1 MREPLRLFLA
11 SMVFEEWT
19 KTDPIA
25 SHKSTGIVTYY
36 R

>member
-1 MREPLRLFLA
+1 MREPLRLSLA

-19 KTDPIA
+19 GTDPIA
-25 SHKSTGIVTYY
+25 SHELTGIVTYD